1 IAFAEAMNVNDGTIT
16 SSTGPTPMAARARW
30 RPVVHGVV
38 AMPCFAPTY
47 VATAFPNSATFGP
60 CVTQPLLIDSNGAR
74 ASSSVS
80 AGLVIGM
87 LSFFFASTAIGL
99 SLSLH
104 GRFGRAGVRERA
116 PAPVDETAH
125 AIAQGR
131 LGPEP
136 EDLFG
141 SLRVPDATGRERSGW
156 LRAVFDS
163 DVAPGD
169 LEEKVGEIAHAGLHA
184 SADVHDRVRSAR
196 LGGQHVRAHDV
207 VDVHEV
213 RGGRSVT
220 EEHDWLALVD
230 EIEPPDH
237 HLEVLRA
244 DVLPRAVDI
253 EVAQGGGR

>member
-16 SSTGPTPMAARARW
+16 SSPGPTPIAVRARC
-30 RPVVHGVV
+30 RPVVHEVV

-47 VATAFPNSATFGP
+47 VATAFSNSATFGP

-136 EDLFG
+136 ENLFG
-141 SLRVPDATGRERSGW
+141 SLRVPDAAGPAPPASLAAGFAPDAPPAE
-156 LRAVFDS
+156 LAKKVRA
-163 DVAPGD
+163 
-169 LEEKVGEIAHAGLHA
+169 LAHSGLHA
-184 SADVHDRVRSAR
+184 RADGPHPAPRAR
-196 LGGQHVRAHDV
+196 LGR
-207 VDVHEV
+207 
-213 RGGRSVT
+213 
-220 EEHDWLALVD
+220 
-230 EIEPPDH
+230 P
-237 HLEVLRA
+237 
-244 DVLPRAVDI
+244 
-253 EVAQGGGR
+253 